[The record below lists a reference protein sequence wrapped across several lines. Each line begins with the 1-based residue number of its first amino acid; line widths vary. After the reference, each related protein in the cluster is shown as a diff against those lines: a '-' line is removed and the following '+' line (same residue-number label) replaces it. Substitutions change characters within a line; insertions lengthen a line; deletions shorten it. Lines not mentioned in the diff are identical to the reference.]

1 MTPQRR
7 EAQKYILSF
16 IDNIAPGGENKQI
29 YTEMFDGMTDE
40 QFDSFMSSIDKDENR
55 LALIIPNFGKTGVT
69 TERNLTI
76 AKEMGH
82 EFFQH
87 IWIEGDPGSGD
98 PTYLTPV
105 KYLVVDLPLRRQA
118 QVLVKKISIPEDNKT
133 VDDFTGQ
140 PTGRSKG
147 SKISFPETNVM
158 AAMGL
163 DMSLIEW
170 LKYRGGDT
178 KGFNAMNNAINKTG
192 GVSLKSISHLAGGVE
207 STKTF
212 KTYLTGMHL
221 SSSL

>member
-1 MTPQRR
+1 MTPQRKQTQ
-7 EAQKYILSF
+7 EYIISF
-16 IDNIAPGGENKQI
+16 ISDIAPGGENKTI
-29 YTEMFDGMTDE
+29 YENLFAGMSDK
-40 QFDSFMSSIDKDENR
+40 QFDDFMVAIDKDENR

-69 TERNLTI
+69 TKNNFKI
-76 AKEMGH
+76 AEKMGH
-82 EFFQH
+82 EFFQR
-87 IWIEGDPGSGD
+87 IWISPDPGSD
-98 PTYLTPV
+98 EPVYLTPV

-118 QVLVKKISIPEDNKT
+118 QLLVKKISIPEDNKT

-147 SKISFPETNVM
+147 SRISFPETNVM

-163 DMSLIEW
+163 DKSLTEW

-192 GVSLKSISHLAGGVE
+192 GVSLKSIEHLAGGVE

-221 SSSL
+221 STTL